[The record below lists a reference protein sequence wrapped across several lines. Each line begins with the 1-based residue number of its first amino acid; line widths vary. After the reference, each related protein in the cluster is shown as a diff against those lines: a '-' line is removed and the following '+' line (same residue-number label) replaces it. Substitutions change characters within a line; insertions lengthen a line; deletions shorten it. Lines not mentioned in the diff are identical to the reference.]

1 MVDTHA
7 LGACAAR
14 LGSSSLPLPTKITP
28 SFVRGIF
35 LRQGAPK
42 LLSGRG
48 DLKGAAMFLFESELC
63 EDERQKRAS
72 RGREIFLSG
81 KIFVT

>member
-1 MVDTHA
+1 
-7 LGACAAR
+7 
-14 LGSSSLPLPTKITP
+14 
-28 SFVRGIF
+28 